1 MTVAVIAMTMGT
13 RLLAAVLP
21 VVLVGNGAGRGQS
34 LVAAPV
40 AGGDPLP
47 GHALDVAQQAA
58 LVLGAEGNCLAVSA
72 GTGGAAAAVHIAFRP
87 VRQLEV
93 HHMADAGDVDSAG
106 GDKIGRA
113 PV

>member
-1 MTVAVIAMTMGT
+1 MRIRDWSSAVCSSD
-13 RLLAAVLP
+13 LAAVLP

-58 LVLGAEGNCLAVSA
+58 LVLGAEGNCLAVPA
-72 GTGGAAAAVHIAFRP
+72 GTGDRKSTRLNSSHSCASRMP
-87 VRQLEV
+87 S
-93 HHMADAGDVDSAG
+93 SAG
-106 GDKIGRA
+106 KKENRRN
-113 PV
+113 